1 MILIRLGMV
10 KMEKTKVDGSE
21 RIFRHGVRRYGF

>member
-1 MILIRLGMV
+1 MILIRLGM
-10 KMEKTKVDGSE
+10 KMERTKVDGSE